1 MIFSILNYFTV
12 LQITACQLVVKLSNF
27 LTLELKWIWKL
38 LYFCSGHS
46 KWKNRISRSTEI

>member
-1 MIFSILNYFTV
+1 MIFSILNYFTI